1 MKSIVS
7 CVSAA
12 LVLFGVSEVFASDDG
27 EPTRLLSHPA
37 VSADHLAFVY
47 AGDLWISDRDGNE
60 PRRLTSAAA
69 EENNPYFSP
78 DGKRIAYA
86 AEYEGNTDVYII
98 DVDGGQ
104 PMRLTWHPGSDV
116 PVGWSADGSEVAF
129 ASRRETDHGRS
140 AQLWHVPVDGGAPA
154 RQMEARFFRGRWD
167 QDGERLAYI
176 DHGPAYNGLYGG
188 SAGWRGYRGGTTPSI
203 RIIEPGEG
211 DVVDVPGDRVNDIQP
226 FWMGE
231 QVVFISD
238 RHEKRL
244 NLHAFDTASGEIER
258 LTDQADW
265 DVHWADGHG
274 EHIVFEAGGELHELN
289 IASGERRTL
298 EIALNPDL
306 PQQRTEWQS
315 VQGNIERVGISPNGK
330 RVLVTARGEI
340 FTVPVE
346 HGSTRNLTV
355 SDGQRE
361 YPALWSPEG
370 DRIAWIVESL
380 DGQELVVADQ
390 HGEVSE
396 RHELGADFYQLEAW
410 DASEG
415 RIAYSD
421 NGVSL
426 FVIDLEDG
434 DRDEIA
440 RSARMGNYDVAF
452 SPDGQWLA
460 YTLNRD
466 NYLSDL
472 MVHDFDSGQSTRVS
486 DGMADVASPVFSRD
500 GKYLYM
506 AASTNAGPI
515 QFGLDMSTQERP
527 YRAGIYA
534 LVLAEDAESPL
545 APRTGD
551 EEPDEENGDE
561 NGDKNGEDNGK
572 DKDDKDVEVRIDFDG
587 LAERM
592 VALPVAKGNYR
603 GLQVAGDGSLF
614 WMRYP
619 QPGSTVEMPGENRVD
634 ENRLMR
640 FDFEKREAS
649 TVFTGLNSFDISSA
663 GSHLLVSSNGSVQ
676 VAEAGEKIE
685 PEAVDLSGLRMR
697 IDPEAEWAQIF
708 DEGWRMQKEF
718 FYADNLH
725 GLDWD
730 AVYEQYRP
738 LVGHVGRREDLNALM
753 VEMIA
758 ELHAGHNRVG
768 GGDVHSESGPGAGL
782 LGANFT
788 IENDR
793 WRIER
798 IYTGESWNAFLQ
810 GPLNQPGNEARVGEY
825 ILAVNGREITADDNL
840 YEHLYNTVGEQVI
853 LTVGPDPDGDD
864 AREII
869 VEPVDSEGELRLW
882 AWVEGNRKAV
892 DEATDGR
899 VGYVYLPNTAGA
911 GYTFFNRMFFAQL
924 DREAV
929 IIDERGN
936 GGGQAADY
944 IVEVLSRPH
953 LSNWVY
959 RHGEI
964 SRTPFGAM
972 HGPKLMMID
981 QDAGSGGDYLPYAFR
996 ELDIGPLLGT
1006 RTWGGL
1012 IGIYANPGFV
1022 DGGTMTVPHFRFVD
1036 ADNNWSVE
1044 NEGVAPDIA
1053 VELDPVATNNGR
1065 DSQLQ
1070 AAIEQIRAMLEDHSD
1085 DIPDEAPPLPTELG
1099 R

>member
-1 MKSIVS
+1 VRITRT
-7 CVSAA
+7 CLLAA
-12 LVLFGVSEVFASDDG
+12 LAVASTAVVAD
-27 EPTRLLSHPA
+27 EPTRMLSHPA

-47 AGDLWISDRDGNE
+47 AGDLWVSDRDGNDA
-60 PRRLTSAAA
+60 RRLTTAAA

-78 DGKRIAYA
+78 DGERIAFA
-86 AEYEGNTDVYII
+86 AEYEGNTDVYVIA
-98 DVDGGQ
+98 VAGGQ
-104 PMRLTWHPGSDV
+104 PQRLTWHPGADI
-116 PVGWSADGSEVAF
+116 PVGWSADGESVAF

-140 AQLWHVPVDGGAPA
+140 AQLWHVPVGGGAPA

-167 QDGERLAYI
+167 AEGERLAYI

-188 SAGWRGYRGGTTPSI
+188 SAGWRGYRGGTTPSV
-203 RIIEPGEG
+203 RIIEPGDGEVI
-211 DVVDVPGDRVNDIQP
+211 DIPGERVNDIQP

-231 QVVFISD
+231 KVVFISD
-238 RHEKRL
+238 RHDKRL
-244 NLHAFDTASGEIER
+244 NLHAFDTESGEIER

-265 DVHWADGHG
+265 DVHWADGVGNHV
-274 EHIVFEAGGELHELN
+274 VFEAGGELHELDLE
-289 IASGERRTL
+289 SGDRRT
-298 EIALNPDL
+298 IAISINPDL
-306 PQQRTEWQS
+306 PQQRTEWTS

-330 RVLVTARGEI
+330 RVLVTARGEV

-355 SDGQRE
+355 TDGQRE

-370 DRIAWIVESL
+370 TGIAWIVESL
-380 DGQELVVADQ
+380 EGQELVVADQ
-390 HGEVSE
+390 HGEE
-396 RHELGADFYQLEAW
+396 IARHELGPDFYTLEAW
-410 DASEG
+410 DAEQG

-421 NGVSL
+421 NGISL
-426 FVIDLEDG
+426 FAIDLDDG
-434 DRDEIA
+434 DRTRIDQ
-440 RSARMGNYDVAF
+440 SARMAGFDVAF
-452 SPDGQWLA
+452 SPDGRWLA
-460 YTLNRD
+460 YTLSGD

-472 MVHDFDSGQSTRVS
+472 MVHDFESGESTRVS
-486 DGMADVASPVFSRD
+486 DGMADVASPAFSRD
-500 GKYLYM
+500 GKYLFM
-506 AASTNAGPI
+506 AASTNAGPV

-551 EEPDEENGDE
+551 EEAAEEGGEGD
-561 NGDKNGEDNGK
+561 NGDKADNGK
-572 DKDDKDVEVRIDFDG
+572 DGEEADIEVRIDFDG

-603 GLQVAGDGSLF
+603 DLQVAGDGSLF

-619 QPGSTVEMPGENRVD
+619 QPGSTVEMPGESNTD

-640 FDFEKREAS
+640 FDFDKREAS
-649 TVFTGLNSFDISSA
+649 TVYSGLNGFDISAA
-663 GSHLLVSSNGSVQ
+663 GSHLLIYTNGSVQ
-676 VAEAGEKIE
+676 VAEAGENIE
-685 PEAVDLSGLRMR
+685 PEAVDLSGLRMQ
-697 IDPEAEWAQIF
+697 IDPEQEWAQIF
-708 DEGWRMQKEF
+708 NEGWRMQKEY

-738 LVGHVGRREDLNALM
+738 LVDHVGRREDLNALM

-782 LGANFT
+782 LGANYVV
-788 IENDR
+788 DDGR

-810 GPLNQPGNEARVGEY
+810 GPLAQPGNEAREGEY
-825 ILAVNGREITADDNL
+825 ILEVNGREVTAEDNL
-840 YEHLYNTVGEQVI
+840 HEHLYNTVGQQVI
-853 LTVGPDPDGDD
+853 LTVGPDAEGDD
-864 AREII
+864 SREIV

-882 AWVEGNRKAV
+882 AWVEANRKAV

-924 DREAV
+924 DREAI
-929 IIDERGN
+929 IIDERSN

-959 RHGEI
+959 RHGEM
-964 SRTPFGAM
+964 SRTPFGTL

-996 ELDIGPLLGT
+996 ELGIGPLLGT

-1036 ADNNWSVE
+1036 ADNQWSVE
-1044 NEGVAPDIA
+1044 NEGVAPDIE
-1053 VELDPVATNNGR
+1053 VELDPVATNNGS

-1070 AAIEQIRAMLEDHSD
+1070 AAIEQIMAMLEDYSD

-1099 R
+1099 Q

>member
-1 MKSIVS
+1 VQITRASLLAALILAS
-7 CVSAA
+7 ASAA
-12 LVLFGVSEVFASDDG
+12 A

-47 AGDLWISDRDGNE
+47 AGDLWLSDRDGSDA
-60 PRRLTSAAA
+60 RRLTTAAA

-78 DGKRIAYA
+78 DGAHIAFA
-86 AEYEGNTDVYII
+86 AEYEGNTDVYVIA
-98 DVDGGQ
+98 VDGGQ
-104 PMRLTWHPGSDV
+104 PTRLTWHPGNDV
-116 PVGWSADGSEVAF
+116 PVGWSADGEAVAF
-129 ASRRETDHGRS
+129 ASTRETDQGRS
-140 AQLWHVPVDGGAPA
+140 AQLWHAPAEGGAPA
-154 RQMEARFFRGRWD
+154 RQMAARFFRGRWD
-167 QDGERLAYI
+167 ADGERLAYI

-188 SAGWRGYRGGTTPSI
+188 SAGWRGYRGGTSPSI
-203 RIIEPGEG
+203 RIIEPDDGE
-211 DVVDVPGDRVNDIQP
+211 VVDIPGERVNDIQP
-226 FWMGE
+226 FWMGDK
-231 QVVFISD
+231 VVFISD
-238 RHEKRL
+238 RHDKRL
-244 NLHAFDTASGEIER
+244 NLHAFDTETGEIER

-274 EHIVFEAGGELHELN
+274 DHVVFEAGGELHELN
-289 IASGERRTL
+289 LASGERRTL
-298 EIALNPDL
+298 AISINPDL
-306 PQQRTEWQS
+306 PQQRTEWTS

-330 RVLVTARGEI
+330 RVIVTARGEV

-355 SDGQRE
+355 TDGQRE

-370 DRIAWIVESL
+370 TEIAWIVESL
-380 DGQELVVADQ
+380 DGQELVIADQ
-390 HGEVSE
+390 QGEE
-396 RHELGADFYQLEAW
+396 TARHELGPDFYSLEAW
-410 DASEG
+410 DAEEG

-426 FVIDLEDG
+426 FVIDTESG
-434 DRDEIA
+434 DRDEID
-440 RSARMGNYDVAF
+440 RSARMAGFDVSF
-452 SPDGQWLA
+452 SPDGRWLA
-460 YTLNRD
+460 YTLSRE
-466 NYLSDL
+466 NYLGDL
-472 MVHDFDSGQSTRVS
+472 MVHDFESGESTRVS
-486 DGMADVASPVFSRD
+486 DGMADVASPAFSRD
-500 GKYLYM
+500 GKYLFM
-506 AASTNAGPI
+506 AASTNAGPV

-534 LVLAEDAESPL
+534 LVLADDADSPL

-551 EEPDEENGDE
+551 EEAEADDGDGE
-561 NGDKNGEDNGK
+561 GDNGDKGK
-572 DKDDKDVEVRIDFDG
+572 EEEEADIEVRIDFDG

-592 VALPVAKGNYR
+592 VALPVSKGNYR
-603 GLQVAGDGSLF
+603 NLQVAGDGSLF

-619 QPGSTVEMPGENRVD
+619 QPGATVEMPGESNID
-634 ENRLMR
+634 ESRLMR
-640 FDFEKREAS
+640 FDFEKREAA
-649 TVFTGLNSFDISSA
+649 TVHTALNGFDISAA
-663 GSHLLVSSNGSVQ
+663 GSHLLIYANGSVQ

-685 PEAVDLSGLRMR
+685 PEAVDLSELRMQ
-697 IDPEAEWAQIF
+697 IDPRAEWVQIF
-708 DEGWRMQKEF
+708 EEGWRMQREY
-718 FYADNLH
+718 FYAGNLH
-725 GLDWD
+725 GLDWN

-738 LVGHVGRREDLNALM
+738 LVEHVGRREDLNALM

-768 GGDVHSESGPGAGL
+768 GGDVYSESGPGAGL
-782 LGANFT
+782 LGANYV
-788 IENDR
+788 IDDGR

-810 GPLNQPGNEARVGEY
+810 GPLNQPGNEARAGEY
-825 ILAVNGREITADDNL
+825 ILAVNGRELSADDNL
-840 YEHLYNTVGEQVI
+840 HEHLYNTVGEQVI
-853 LTVGPDPDGDD
+853 LTVGPDADGDD
-864 AREII
+864 SREIV
-869 VEPVDSEGELRLW
+869 VEPVDSEYELRLW
-882 AWVEGNRKAV
+882 AWVEDNRRRV

-959 RHGEI
+959 RHGEM
-964 SRTPFGAM
+964 SRTPFGTL

-1012 IGIYANPGFV
+1012 IGIFANPRFV
-1022 DGGTMTVPHFRFVD
+1022 DGGVMTVPHFRFVD
-1036 ADNNWSVE
+1036 TDNQWSVE
-1044 NEGVAPDIA
+1044 NEGVAPDIE
-1053 VELDPVATNNGR
+1053 VELDPVATNNGT

-1070 AAIEQIRAMLEDHSD
+1070 AAIEQIMAMLADYSD
-1085 DIPDEAPPLPTELG
+1085 GIPDEAPPLPTELG